1 MEKYPQIK
9 FFKKNFKITTKKIKK
24 TLKVVEKYF
33 SKINN

>member
-9 FFKKNFKITTKKIKK
+9 SGRKNFKITAKKIKK